1 MGSLRRQRQALLWVI
16 NIKTLIQL
24 TAYMTGILPQRTKL
38 QDFSG
43 AAFTL
48 NNHISAWKE
57 LSRDF
62 DAENIILL
70 GVASGQLEELPFVKN
85 ALKQNKKIYWLESP
99 AALEQLKSRGLP
111 IPPDN
116 RSWIKIQEDG
126 LEEAAYKARIFLY
139 EPGVRIAPDFWG
151 PIIGRLNI
159 RKACACAS
167 KNRDG
172 SLAWLP
178 GNQTQLLHKELF
190 EALENNGLSKI
201 ISALPDSPDYPGLEK
216 IWDNKIPAF
225 VLSVNFRGLD
235 PEGRIF
241 EICDALNIPL
251 AIWLVDNPW
260 HLLSGVRYPWW
271 KRANIFVSD
280 ASFVKDLRIN
290 GARHVTHC
298 PLAAA
303 THMWREPARKFN
315 KAPLFAGRSTFPRQ
329 KEFFGNIKID
339 SEIDADIRLKLK
351 TYNRYPDYHWWREK
365 FQDKP
370 WPGKGG
376 RKAGF
381 YADYYSA
388 RNRAR
393 WLKKA
398 MERGV
403 MIIGDEG
410 WKNIIEGCVTEGP
423 VDYYKDLADLYH
435 NSAAVLNVTS
445 LLLPGSLNQRHF
457 DVWAAGSLLLTDIT
471 EGLDIFPS
479 ELTAPIKLDGPE
491 DFPAKFDF
499 WLKREKLRL
508 ELILAWRESLIS
520 SHTYAHRIELIR
532 KTVAGTQK
540 DQIL

>member
-1 MGSLRRQRQALLWVI
+1 
-16 NIKTLIQL
+16 
-24 TAYMTGILPQRTKL
+24 MTGILPQRIKL

-43 AAFTL
+43 AIFTL
-48 NNHISAWKE
+48 NNHSSAWKE
-57 LSRDF
+57 LSQDF

-70 GVASGQLEELPFVKN
+70 GIASGQLEELPFVKN
-85 ALKQNKKIYWLESP
+85 AIKQNRKIYWLEAP
-99 AALEQLKSRGLP
+99 EALEQLKSKDLP
-111 IPPDN
+111 LPPDN
-116 RSWIKIQEDG
+116 RNWIRIQEDG
-126 LEEAAYKARIFLY
+126 LEEAALKARIFLY

-151 PIIGRLNI
+151 PIIGRLSI
-159 RKACACAS
+159 RETDVWAS
-167 KNRDG
+167 TISDS

-178 GNQTQLLHKELF
+178 GNQTQLLHKEII
-190 EALENNGLSKI
+190 EALEKNGLTTI
-201 ISALPDSPDYPGLEK
+201 ITALPDSPDYPGLEK
-216 IWDNKIPAF
+216 IWNNKIPAF

-235 PEGRIF
+235 PEGKIF
-241 EICDALNIPL
+241 EICKALNIPL

-280 ASFVKDLRIN
+280 ASFVEDLRIN

-303 THMWREPARKFN
+303 THMWREPAKEFN
-315 KAPLFAGRSTFPRQ
+315 KVPLFVGRSTFPRQ

-339 SEIDADIRLKLK
+339 SEIDANISLKLK
-351 TYNRYPDYHWWREK
+351 AHNRYPDYHWWREK
-365 FQDKP
+365 FQEKP

-398 MERGV
+398 MERRV
-403 MIIGDEG
+403 RIIGDEG
-410 WKNIIEGCVTEGP
+410 WKKIIEGCVVEAP
-423 VDYYKDLADLYH
+423 VDYYTDLAGLYQK
-435 NSAAVLNVTS
+435 SAAVLNVTS

-457 DVWAAGSLLLTDIT
+457 DVWAAGSLLLTDVT
-471 EGLDIFPS
+471 DGLDIFPP
-479 ELTAPIKLDGPE
+479 ELASPIKLDNPE

-499 WLKREKLRL
+499 WVRREKLRL
-508 ELILAWRESLIS
+508 ELIHAWRDNLMA
-520 SHTYAHRIELIR
+520 SHTYAHRIGLIR
-532 KTVAGTQK
+532 KTVAEAQK
-540 DQIL
+540 D